1 MIFMSVRNDTIFM
14 RLFYFAA
21 NLATASFH
29 PASVT
34 VGRAMAHAAATVA
47 PSLPLPPGPREWL
60 YLRPTLEFA
69 RDWMGYAE
77 RYARTYGDV
86 VFFRFVNIP
95 ICIVSH
101 PDAIEYILVKHQSNF
116 LKSRDYRA
124 FRPILGNGLLTSE
137 GEFWQARR
145 KLIQPAFRHE
155 NIAAYAG
162 IMLDAAASTLA
173 TWRDGET
180 RDIHSDMMAL
190 TLEIVAKA
198 LFGSD
203 VSGASSGVG
212 KALAPLM
219 ELFIH
224 QAKMA
229 FLLPESA
236 PVPQTPR
243 TFLANKHIDK
253 IVRGIIRERRA
264 SSRPGDDLLQTL
276 LEAQDERGSR
286 MTDEQ
291 LRDEI
296 MTLFIAGHDTTANAL
311 SWTWYL
317 LAQHPSVESQLAAEL
332 RTVLEDRPPSIEDL
346 SRLPYTEMVL
356 KESMRLYPPAWGFGR
371 RPIRDF
377 ELNGYRIPAGTN
389 IFISQWITQRD
400 PRWFPDPERFDP
412 ERWRVDPVR
421 TGRILRFAYFP
432 FGGGPRVCVGAGF
445 AMMEAT
451 LLLAAIG
458 QRFRFS
464 LVPGHPVEALAS
476 ATLRP
481 KHGLKLVLH
490 ARS

>member
-1 MIFMSVRNDTIFM
+1 
-14 RLFYFAA
+14 
-21 NLATASFH
+21 
-29 PASVT
+29 
-34 VGRAMAHAAATVA
+34 
-47 PSLPLPPGPREWL
+47 
-60 YLRPTLEFA
+60 
-69 RDWMGYAE
+69 MGYSE
-77 RYARTYGDV
+77 RYARAYGDV
-86 VFFRFVNIP
+86 VFFRFFNIP
-95 ICIVSH
+95 VCLVTH
-101 PDAIEYILVKHQSNF
+101 PEGIDYILVKRQSNF

-137 GEFWQARR
+137 GEFWQAQR

-155 NIAAYAG
+155 NILAYAG
-162 IMLDAAASTLA
+162 IMLESATLA
-173 TWRDGET
+173 LASWRDGET
-180 RDIHSDMMAL
+180 RDIHADMMAL

-203 VSGASSGVG
+203 VSGVAGDVG

-236 PVPQTPR
+236 PVPQTPSSFR
-243 TFLANKHIDK
+243 ANKHMDK

-264 SSRPGDDLLQTL
+264 SPRPANDLLQTL
-276 LEAQDERGSR
+276 LEAQDEHGSR

-317 LAQHPSVESQLAAEL
+317 LAQHPVVEEQLAAEL
-332 RTVLEDRPPSIEDL
+332 RAVLRSRSPSLADL
-346 SRLPYTEMVL
+346 PRLPYTEMVL

-371 RPIRDF
+371 RPISDF

-400 PRWFPDPERFDP
+400 PRWFPNPARFDP

-421 TGRILRFAYFP
+421 SGRIPRFAYFP

-451 LLLAAIG
+451 LLLAAIA

-464 LVPGHPVEALAS
+464 LVPGHTVEALPS

-481 KHGLKLVLH
+481 KYGIKAVLH
-490 ARS
+490 RRK

>member
-1 MIFMSVRNDTIFM
+1 MAQ
-14 RLFYFAA
+14 AA
-21 NLATASFH
+21 STL
-29 PASVT
+29 PA
-34 VGRAMAHAAATVA
+34 A
-47 PSLPLPPGPREWL
+47 LPLPPGPRDWL
-60 YLRPTLEFA
+60 HLRPTIEFA
-69 RDWMGYAE
+69 RDWMGYSE
-77 RYARTYGDV
+77 RYARQYGDV

-95 ICIVSH
+95 VCLVTH
-101 PDAIEYILVKHQSNF
+101 PDGIEYVLVKHPSNF

-124 FRPILGNGLLTSE
+124 FRPILGNGLLISE
-137 GEFWQARR
+137 GEFWQAQR

-155 NIAAYAG
+155 NILAYAG
-162 IMLDAAASTLA
+162 IMLDSAAAMLA
-173 TWRDGET
+173 GWRDAQT
-180 RDIHSDMMAL
+180 RDVHADMMAL
-190 TLEIVAKA
+190 TLEVVAKC

-203 VSGASSGVG
+203 VSGIAAEVG
-212 KALAPLM
+212 KALAPMM

-224 QAKMA
+224 QAKIA

-236 PVPQTPR
+236 PIPQTPR
-243 TFLANKHIDK
+243 YFRSSKRMDK

-264 SSRPGDDLLQTL
+264 SPRAANDLLQTL

-317 LAQHPSVESQLAAEL
+317 LAQHPAVEQQLAAEP
-332 RTVLEDRPPSIEDL
+332 RSVLQSRPPGVADL
-346 SRLPYTEMVL
+346 PRLPYTEMVL

-371 RPIRDF
+371 RPIHDF

-421 TGRILRFAYFP
+421 TGRIPRFAYFP

-451 LLLAAIG
+451 LLLAAIA
-458 QRFRFS
+458 QRYRFS
-464 LVPGHPVEALAS
+464 LVPGHPVEALPS

-481 KHGLKLVLH
+481 KHGLKMVLH
-490 ARS
+490 QRT